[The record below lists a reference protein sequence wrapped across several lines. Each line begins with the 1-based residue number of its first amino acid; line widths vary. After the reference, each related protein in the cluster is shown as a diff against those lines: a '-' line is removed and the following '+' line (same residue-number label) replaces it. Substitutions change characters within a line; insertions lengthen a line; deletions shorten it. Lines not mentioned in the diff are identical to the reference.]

1 MDEVSFS
8 QFAASLGLGIL
19 SVLLP
24 LAMFIATVA
33 GCVYVARWWIDRPKT

>member
-1 MDEVSFS
+1 MTFG

-24 LAMFIATVA
+24 LAVFVTLVA
-33 GCVYVARWWIDRPKT
+33 GLVYVARWWIDRRAPRE